1 MLRFWM
7 SISPVAG
14 GGAKEDPPGSF
25 HVALDDTVDDRC
37 IRILTSPGAVG
48 SSSVTDA
55 GEIFRLRVGKM
66 HLHSPVGLARDE
78 DDVLVDVNRVSGH
91 VNVLIPPTSQIKIF
105 YRLCNRTLH
114 LSSDL
119 RLLAEPDLTLDGRGV
134 HSLFQFGAA
143 VPPLSLWKEIG
154 RMIPGR
160 QSRISLR
167 DLKITEEALDFWD
180 PSAAAME
187 DPPARGAQLEVLR
200 DALDASLRR
209 LCPDECPAILF
220 SGGVDSGLFAARAAV
235 LGWKDS
241 LLVNYSRGE
250 GDEET
255 ELAKAMAGHL
265 GLRMVRVVESA
276 RAWSDALGSIGEHY
290 SHPFGDYATF
300 TSFHLVRHIL
310 QMVGPRRTIVDGA
323 GADGLFGSFP
333 KLSRWR
339 ALYRI
344 PGIIRRV
351 LSAAY
356 GPGGFWAR
364 RGRLGRRM
372 AWARM
377 SCEMDF
383 ILASMVAE
391 NPLRGVAYHPS
402 LVTRREVEQIL
413 LRWLSETC
421 PFDDVLNR
429 ARWLDTLHL
438 VNELTAQKSAAALQ
452 GSPVDISFPFL
463 DPGVVRLALQEIAHW
478 PQSESK
484 EILKRLLAAH
494 VPPEMVYRPKSG
506 PAPPITDQFRHP
518 STVEAFHE
526 AVLSPR
532 NPLLDFVDGGFLRK
546 IVDRAGRGRPLAHFT
561 HNFLWTLL
569 FTSLWIHQVGARR

>member
-7 SISPVAG
+7 SISPVAE
-14 GGAKEDPPGSF
+14 GGAKEDPPEPF
-25 HVALDDTVDDRC
+25 EVALDEAIDDRR
-37 IRILTSPGAVG
+37 IRVLISPGDLG
-48 SSSVTDA
+48 SSSVSDA
-55 GEIFRLRVGKM
+55 GQVFQMRVGKL
-66 HLHSPVGLARDE
+66 HLDSPVGPARDE
-78 DDVLVDVNRVSGH
+78 DDVLVEVNRMSGCAS
-91 VNVLIPPTSQIKIF
+91 VVVPPTSQIKVF
-105 YRLCNRTLH
+105 HGLHDGTLR

-119 RLLAEPDLTLDGRGV
+119 RLLVQRDLTLDEQGV
-134 HSLFQFGAA
+134 FSLFQFGAA
-143 VPPLSLWKEIG
+143 APPLSLWKEIG
-154 RMIPGR
+154 RMTPGK
-160 QSRISLR
+160 QTRISLR
-167 DLKITEEALDFWD
+167 DLEITEETLDFWD
-180 PSAAAME
+180 PSASAPKA
-187 DPPARGAQLEVLR
+187 PPARAAQLEALR
-200 DALDASLRR
+200 GVLDASLRR
-209 LCPDECPAILF
+209 QCPDECPAILF
-220 SGGVDSGLFAARAAV
+220 SGGVDSGLFAARAAA
-235 LGWKDS
+235 LGWKDT

-255 ELAKAMAGHL
+255 ELASAMAGHL
-265 GLRMVRVVESA
+265 GLRMVRVIESEK
-276 RAWSDALGSIGEHY
+276 AWSDALGCIGDHY

-310 QMVGPRRTIVDGA
+310 QMVGARKTIVDGA

-333 KLSRWR
+333 KLSRWG

-344 PGIIRRV
+344 PGIIRGA

-356 GPGGFWAR
+356 GPGGFWAQ

-383 ILASMVAE
+383 ILASMIAE

-402 LVTRREVEQIL
+402 LTTRREVEQIL

-484 EILKRLLAAH
+484 EILKRLLATH

-518 STVEAFHE
+518 STAEAFHE
-526 AVLSPR
+526 VVLSPR
-532 NPLLDFVDGGFLRK
+532 NPLLGFVDGGFLRK
-546 IVDRAGRGRPLAHFT
+546 IVDRSLRGRPLAHFT

-569 FTSLWIHQVGARR
+569 FTSLWIHQVGRR